1 MELRNGLLLMLS
13 HAKIMTEVA
22 RTQFYCI
29 VLSYDA
35 SIQRFRHEANK
46 VLRRTEERSRH
57 IIKAAYMVVIAI
69 KVEF

>member
-1 MELRNGLLLMLS
+1 
-13 HAKIMTEVA
+13 MTEVA

-29 VLSYDA
+29 DVSYDA

-46 VLRRTEERSRH
+46 VLRRTEELSRH